1 MCFVQFSR
9 PISTGKL
16 LWITHCNVLHF
27 WSRKWLFRWYFSFSI
42 RRLWVCQNTEILFLF
57 CHVVKTLR
65 GKDSYW
71 MLSASQLRSWPKD
84 EKIAAYLLQTW
95 RSSSE
100 VKLMSIVSLFINLL
114 APSFP
119 FWSHLF
125 LLLLLL
131 LLLLFF
137 FLICFVFCPLHSLFF
152 HFQHLFTPFLSLCLL
167 FSLYM
172 YVCWFVNL
180 LVPSFICVL
189 IASSLPL
196 FLLSCAKCAVVVFSL
211 LSYMLLNLN
220 IYF

>member
-27 WSRKWLFRWYFSFSI
+27 WSRKWLFRWYYPFSI

-95 RSSSE
+95 WSSSE
-100 VKLMSIVSLFINLL
+100 VKLMSIVSLFIKLL
-114 APSFP
+114 APSFS

-131 LLLLFF
+131 LLL
-137 FLICFVFCPLHSLFF
+137 FLICFVFWPLHSLFF

-167 FSLYM
+167 FP
-172 YVCWFVNL
+172 YVCVLVCQSSCPFLHLCICCFQPSIVPPL
-180 LVPSFICVL
+180 LCQVCSDC
-189 IASSLPL
+189 L
-196 FLLSCAKCAVVVFSL
+196 FLT
-211 LSYMLLNLN
+211 
-220 IYF
+220 

>member
-27 WSRKWLFRWYFSFSI
+27 WSRKWLFWWYYPFSI
-42 RRLWVCQNTEILFLF
+42 RRALGLSKYWNIISF

-65 GKDSYW
+65 GKDSDW

>member
-27 WSRKWLFRWYFSFSI
+27 WSRKWLFWWYYPFSI
-42 RRLWVCQNTEILFLF
+42 RRALGLSKYCNIISF

-65 GKDSYW
+65 GKDSDW

-100 VKLMSIVSLFINLL
+100 VKLVSIVSLFIKLL

-119 FWSHLF
+119 LWPHLF
-125 LLLLLL
+125 LLLLL
-131 LLLLFF
+131 FF
-137 FLICFVFCPLHSLFF
+137 KICFVFCSLHSLFF
-152 HFQHLFTPFLSLCLL
+152 HFDIFSFPLLDIFLVYVCVLVCQSSCPFLHLCICCFQPSIVPPLL
-167 FSLYM
+167 CQ
-172 YVCWFVNL
+172 VC
-180 LVPSFICVL
+180 SGC
-189 IASSLPL
+189 L
-196 FLLSCAKCAVVVFSL
+196 FLT
-211 LSYMLLNLN
+211 
-220 IYF
+220 

>member
-27 WSRKWLFRWYFSFSI
+27 WSRKWLFRWYYPFSI

-100 VKLMSIVSLFINLL
+100 VKLMSIVSLFIKLL

-131 LLLLFF
+131 LFFFF

-152 HFQHLFTPFLSLCLL
+152 HFQHLFTPFLSLACYFPYICMCVGLSIFLSLPPSVYLL
-167 FSLYM
+167 LPAFHCSSS
-172 YVCWFVNL
+172 
-180 LVPSFICVL
+180 LVPSVQ
-189 IASSLPL
+189 
-196 FLLSCAKCAVVVFSL
+196 
-211 LSYMLLNLN
+211 
-220 IYF
+220 

>member
-100 VKLMSIVSLFINLL
+100 VKFMSILSLFIKLL

-131 LLLLFF
+131 LLLFFNLFCF
-137 FLICFVFCPLHSLFF
+137 LTSPLLVLSFSTSFHSFSFPLLAIFLIYVCVLVCQSSC
-152 HFQHLFTPFLSLCLL
+152 PFLHLCIDCFQPSIVPPLL
-167 FSLYM
+167 CQ
-172 YVCWFVNL
+172 VC
-180 LVPSFICVL
+180 
-189 IASSLPL
+189 SSRL
-196 FLLSCAKCAVVVFSL
+196 FLT
-211 LSYMLLNLN
+211 
-220 IYF
+220 

>member
-1 MCFVQFSR
+1 
-9 PISTGKL
+9 
-16 LWITHCNVLHF
+16 
-27 WSRKWLFRWYFSFSI
+27 
-42 RRLWVCQNTEILFLF
+42 
-57 CHVVKTLR
+57 
-65 GKDSYW
+65 

-100 VKLMSIVSLFINLL
+100 VKLMSIVSLFIKLL

-125 LLLLLL
+125 LLLF

-137 FLICFVFCPLHSLFF
+137 FFFFIICFVFCPLHSLFF

-180 LVPSFICVL
+180 LVPSSICVFV
-189 IASSLPL
+189 ASSLPL